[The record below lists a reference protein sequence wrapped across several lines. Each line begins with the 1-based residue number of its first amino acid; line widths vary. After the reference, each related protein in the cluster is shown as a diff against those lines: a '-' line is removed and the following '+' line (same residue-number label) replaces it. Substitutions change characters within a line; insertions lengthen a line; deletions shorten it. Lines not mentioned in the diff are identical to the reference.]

1 MNIDNKLL
9 KKIETLSS
17 LKIEEDKRGS
27 IINQLSEIVN
37 FVENLNELD
46 ISGYEATFTTVDGG
60 TPFREDV
67 QSCDENIIK
76 AIIKYAPNS
85 DNGFFIVP
93 KIIE

>member
-9 KKIETLSS
+9 KKIEVLSS
-17 LKIEEDKRGS
+17 LKIEEDEREN

-46 ISGYEATFTTVDGG
+46 LNSYEATFTTVEGG
-60 TPFREDV
+60 TPFREDIKN
-67 QSCDENIIK
+67 CDESIIK
-76 AIIKYAPNS
+76 TIIKYAPDSN
-85 DNGFFIVP
+85 NNFFVVP